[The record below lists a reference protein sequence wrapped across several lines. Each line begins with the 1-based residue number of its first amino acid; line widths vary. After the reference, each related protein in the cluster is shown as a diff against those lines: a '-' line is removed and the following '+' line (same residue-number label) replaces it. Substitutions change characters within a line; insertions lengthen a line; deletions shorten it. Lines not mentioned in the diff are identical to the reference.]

1 MMDGIIDKDGEEEI
15 VDDVVAVIDG
25 VTVPRDGVTEIEID
39 GEVVWLTDGE
49 AVVEEDVGEA
59 EVVIVGDTVI
69 DGGELRVALAVIVGE
84 MVEETVMVIIGV
96 VDDVG
101 EMDVLEEAVTVL
113 DDDVLAVD
121 VRLGDADGETVRVKD
136 AGADDDS
143 EGEEVLD
150 GDVVDDCDGVVED
163 VGDGVGVREGE
174 FSATHG
180 TTSVFITVALTA
192 FNISVAE
199 LPKYVVGR

>member
-1 MMDGIIDKDGEEEI
+1 MDGIIDKDGEEEI